1 MESFDDMRTQAG
13 QRNKLSEESEL
24 SYHAIID
31 NLLYGII
38 TINDKAEIT
47 NFNKAA
53 EKIFGYRSDEV
64 IGHNVNMLMP
74 EPYHREHDGY
84 INNYLK
90 TGEAKIIGTYR
101 EIIGKR
107 KDGMTF
113 PLELQVNEIKLG
125 EHNIFIGSLR
135 DITARKLAEEKL
147 LITQFTL
154 ENVAD
159 CIHWIEPDGH
169 LAYVNKSSC
178 NLLGYSNEELISMSI
193 IDINP
198 DYTKEIWGARWEKV
212 KQEKA
217 LFYET
222 RHRTKDGHIF
232 PIEVLANYTKFA
244 GKEYACTL
252 NRHRSCL
259 SSAPRGCCGCQMP
272 IRKIY

>member
-64 IGHNVNMLMP
+64 IGHNVNILMP

-90 TGEAKIIGTYR
+90 TGEAKIIGTCR

-107 KDGMTF
+107 KDGMNF

-147 LITQFTL
+147 LITQYTL
-154 ENVAD
+154 ENVSD

-178 NLLGYSNEELISMSI
+178 NLLGYSNEELISMSV
-193 IDINP
+193 IDIDP
-198 DYTKEIWGARWEKV
+198 DYTKKPGVQGGKKLSRKRLYFTNHVIETKMVIFFRSRSWPITPNLQARN
-212 KQEKA
+212 
-217 LFYET
+217 T
-222 RHRTKDGHIF
+222 
-232 PIEVLANYTKFA
+232 LA
-244 GKEYACTL
+244 
-252 NRHRSCL
+252 
-259 SSAPRGCCGCQMP
+259 P
-272 IRKIY
+272 